1 MAIDDIKREALN
13 VLWNFHQ
20 VTGENNFTIT
30 GDILEEHGLNTD
42 TFWTL
47 ICPRLVKNGIL
58 VQLPKPDYGDMIPI
72 AEEKWLKMN
81 QKFIKYSFV
90 VNNDKLF
97 TVINQK
103 NLSHNREKIDV
114 NIDQRKGIYLSDG
127 ELSYPISGR
136 RFNIVSKLTE
146 EEIIFGN
153 ELEDLTG
160 WNMSDISHNI
170 RDINKTFKKNLKV
183 SEDLIIHNATG
194 GYSFN
199 HDKLNI
205 NSYL

>member
-199 HDKLNI
+199 QTN
-205 NSYL
+205 